1 MYKDFLEKKNWNV
14 SILGKDLKEKVFEE
28 SVWVEK
34 IYFGK
39 LLLEK
44 TEKEKKLIEKVLEK
58 KIFGKWSFWL
68 KILLGDMIDD
78 LCDTTIVRGL
88 MVCVLLGQDVMSA
101 VAKRIHITVPATL
114 Q

>member
-1 MYKDFLEKKNWNV
+1 MGTKTLRGRFWKKNILCTKIFWKKKNWNV

-58 KIFGKWSFWL
+58 KIFGK
-68 KILLGDMIDD
+68 
-78 LCDTTIVRGL
+78 
-88 MVCVLLGQDVMSA
+88 
-101 VAKRIHITVPATL
+101 
-114 Q
+114 